1 MLTYMPT
8 QIRTDIKAH
17 RDKNTNTP
25 TETLTNKLH
34 KYGSIKQKLADKTN

>member
-1 MLTYMPT
+1 MLTYIPT